1 MSSPPSMPNGSV
13 NATPEA
19 QLAPATAEQVDI
31 LIVDDRAENLLA
43 LEAILEPLHQR
54 LVRASSGEETL
65 RRLLERDFAL
75 ILLDVQ
81 MPGMNGFE
89 TARIIKSR
97 ERSKY
102 IPIIFLTAISKE
114 EAYVFEGYSVG
125 AVDYLFKP
133 FQPEILRSKVA
144 AFVDL
149 YVRQRN
155 VAAKEALVR
164 ESERREMELRHMREL
179 WESQARFREVV
190 TSALDAIILFD
201 ESGIVTLFNSAA
213 EAMFACAS
221 AEAVG
226 TPIARFFADEEQSVR
241 ELRLFAEE
249 RDGQRATRQV
259 PTTSILELT
268 AKRGSGDVFPIEAS
282 VSLLKSRNDR
292 TFTLILRDVS
302 ERARHEEMLKQQ
314 AVSLANTMGELKA
327 LNDEL
332 NERQQDLERAMTAR
346 SRFYASMSH
355 ELRTP
360 INAVLGYST
369 LLLENI
375 YGPLNEKQKEG
386 IERTHKAAKHL
397 LELVNDVLDLS
408 KIEAG
413 KIDLRLQPVSFPSII
428 EDLFVTVRPL
438 ADQYGSTLRIEH
450 TGESIRVVSDPR
462 RVRQILLNLLSN
474 AIKFGRGKPIRVA
487 LTHRDDNGITVEVID
502 EGEGIAPDDQER
514 IFQEFVQLGK
524 TQLTEGTGLGLPISR
539 RLAEL
544 LRGSLTLHSELGR
557 GSTFR
562 LSLPPTAERAP
573 NGRITDQDITPAPSD
588 DRVTRGLARDDREGM
603 KEPEPQTPSRM
614 AS

>member
-1 MSSPPSMPNGSV
+1 
-13 NATPEA
+13 
-19 QLAPATAEQVDI
+19 
-31 LIVDDRAENLLA
+31 
-43 LEAILEPLHQR
+43 
-54 LVRASSGEETL
+54 
-65 RRLLERDFAL
+65 
-75 ILLDVQ
+75 
-81 MPGMNGFE
+81 
-89 TARIIKSR
+89 
-97 ERSKY
+97 
-102 IPIIFLTAISKE
+102 
-114 EAYVFEGYSVG
+114 
-125 AVDYLFKP
+125 
-133 FQPEILRSKVA
+133 
-144 AFVDL
+144 
-149 YVRQRN
+149 
-155 VAAKEALVR
+155 
-164 ESERREMELRHMREL
+164 
-179 WESQARFREVV
+179 
-190 TSALDAIILFD
+190 
-201 ESGIVTLFNSAA
+201 
-213 EAMFACAS
+213 
-221 AEAVG
+221 
-226 TPIARFFADEEQSVR
+226 
-241 ELRLFAEE
+241 
-249 RDGQRATRQV
+249 
-259 PTTSILELT
+259 
-268 AKRGSGDVFPIEAS
+268 
-282 VSLLKSRNDR
+282 VSLLKSPRE
-292 TFTLILRDVS
+292 TTYTLIVRDVS

-314 AVSLANTMGELKA
+314 AVSLANTMSELKA

-375 YGPLNEKQKEG
+375 YGPLNEKQREG

-438 ADQYGSTLRIEH
+438 ADQYGSSLRIEH
-450 TGESIRVVSDPR
+450 TGESIRIVSDPR

-487 LTHRDDNGITVEVID
+487 LTRRDDNGVTVEVID
-502 EGEGIAPDDQER
+502 EGEGIAADDQER

-544 LRGSLTLHSELGR
+544 LRGSLTLHSEMGN

-562 LSLPPTAERAP
+562 LSLPPTAERIV
-573 NGRITDQDITPAPSD
+573 NVRLSDQETTQPPAD
-588 DRVTRGLARDDREGM
+588 DRVARQSARDAHEGENVP
-603 KEPEPQTPSRM
+603 EPETTSRM